1 MVVIGDG
8 NPTRGFRPGSYTFS
22 YIGDISDKTNNKIN
36 FLKGAALLK
45 ELDGQPV
52 TRYALLGALQVI
64 HDKTNATFS
73 RGMPEVSTRHSCMI
87 SKEKLDTH
95 QIDIVC
101 EHPALSLR
109 AQNQPYQVIEKR
121 DIKQQ
126 VNVIDEVYLNY
137 LLDSA
142 SSAYDVDAM
151 WSKLGDGGKKIYWE
165 LTQSKGFAEGRTA
178 IRQRL

>member
-1 MVVIGDG
+1 
-8 NPTRGFRPGSYTFS
+8 
-22 YIGDISDKTNNKIN
+22 
-36 FLKGAALLK
+36 
-45 ELDGQPV
+45 
-52 TRYALLGALQVI
+52 
-64 HDKTNATFS
+64 
-73 RGMPEVSTRHSCMI
+73 MI
-87 SKEKLDTH
+87 SKDKLDTH

-126 VNVIDEVYLNY
+126 VNVIDEVYLNW

-151 WSKLGDGGKKIYWE
+151 WSKLGEGGRKIYWE
-165 LTQSKGFAEGRTA
+165 LTQSKGFADGRTA